1 MADRVWAR
9 AALAGNPSD
18 GYGGRVIA
26 VCIRDFWAQ
35 ATARPADGVSLVGP
49 DDTSRRTFASAA
61 DLVAA
66 PCAAGDLLHAA
77 ARQLAAQD
85 VALPAGFELEIRTTI
100 PREVGLAGSSAIV
113 TAALRALARLAGSG
127 LEGDR
132 LAHVALA
139 AETDQL
145 GIAAGLQDRVVQ
157 AHGGLVSM
165 DFASGRHE
173 DIDPRLLPP
182 LYLAWRTDTA
192 QASSVPHSDLR
203 RRFEDDEPS
212 VVEGMHEL
220 AALAGQARDALVAGD
235 HGSLAAAIDGSFDV
249 RARLVELDP
258 RHVEMVEIA
267 RAHGASANYAGSG
280 GAVVGTLGDPEAFAG
295 LRRALAQRGCVA
307 IRPVVTGPQEP

>member
-18 GYGGRVIA
+18 GYGGRVVA

-35 ATARPADGVSLVGP
+35 ATARRADGVSLVGP
-49 DDTSRRTFASAA
+49 DRTSRRAFASTA

-113 TAALRALARLAGSG
+113 TAALRALGRLAGTG

-132 LAHVALA
+132 LAHLALA
-139 AETDQL
+139 VETEQL
-145 GIAAGLQDRVVQ
+145 GIAAGPQDRVVQ

-165 DFASGRHE
+165 DFATGRHE
-173 DIDPRLLPP
+173 DLDPRLLPA

-192 QASSVPHSDLR
+192 QASSVPHTDLR
-203 RRFEDDEPS
+203 RRFEHGEAD
-212 VVEGMHEL
+212 VVEGMREL
-220 AALAGQARDALVAGD
+220 ATLAGQARDALIAGD
-235 HGSLAAAIDGSFDV
+235 HGSLGAAIDGSYDV

-258 RHVEMVEIA
+258 RHAEMVEIA

-280 GAVVGTLGDPEAFAG
+280 GAVVGTLGDPQAFG
-295 LRRALAQRGCVA
+295 ALARAFTASGCAA
-307 IRPVVTGPQEP
+307 IRPVVI